1 MSDGEELSKWRNHE
15 ERPKISKDIGLFEE
29 LKENQCDWSIES
41 EGDRLRNVAGE
52 VARGQVI

>member
-1 MSDGEELSKWRNHE
+1 MSDGELSKQRNHE
-15 ERPKISKDIGLFEE
+15 ERPNISKDIGLFEE